1 MAVGIFKD
9 IVVNQNNQL
18 KSVNW
23 YRKQLSDMT
32 DRATAR
38 KLMNDGK
45 LTARPSI
52 GRLNMFFYDPKTKD
66 KLPYYDIFPLV
77 LPLEPIKGGF
87 LGLNFHYL
95 APLLRF
101 RLLETIQ
108 DRYATS
114 RELKSNMRLDV
125 SYDRVK
131 NIPMVKPTIKKY
143 LFGYVRSNFLR
154 IDAEEAAI
162 ACYLPVQQFKKR
174 SASYVYGQSRGM
186 I

>member
-1 MAVGIFKD
+1 MANILEPLIDKQGGVR
-9 IVVNQNNQL
+9 
-18 KSVNW
+18 KSASW
-23 YRKQLSDMT
+23 YRNAVSSIADKI
-32 DRATAR
+32 TAR
-38 KLMNDGK
+38 KLMNQGK
-45 LTARPSI
+45 LIGRPST

-101 RLLETIQ
+101 RLLENLQ
-108 DRYATS
+108 NNYGTS
-114 RELKSNMRLDV
+114 GELKPNTRLDV
-125 SYDRVK
+125 SYTRIK
-131 NIPMVKPTIKKY
+131 NIPLVKPTIKKY
-143 LFGYVRSNFLR
+143 LFGYVRSSFLR

-162 ACYLPVQQFKKR
+162 ACYLPVQQFKKK